1 MPDGFV
7 QSSPGEG
14 AGRSPTAVIQ
24 SRPFAV
30 WPMAVM
36 LIR

>member
-1 MPDGFV
+1 MSNG
-7 QSSPGEG
+7 PGEG
-14 AGRSPTAVIQ
+14 AGRFPAAVIQ

-30 WPMAVM
+30 WPTAVM